1 MTSWYGNDRELLDN
15 LRRTLPPIF
24 SRETASKMIGGIFS
38 PRTLSNFDS
47 AGTGP
52 ANKTHIGKKVAYGKE
67 EFLAWLEGMMNR
79 RASLGLPKGKIIKIS
94 PAHFDK
100 PENNKCYNQGV
111 FL

>member
-52 ANKTHIGKKVAYGKE
+52 ANKMHIGKKVAYGKE
-67 EFLAWLEGMMNR
+67 EFLAWLGGMLNYGSSSR
-79 RASLGLPKGKIIKIS
+79 R
-94 PAHFDK
+94 
-100 PENNKCYNQGV
+100 PER
-111 FL
+111 